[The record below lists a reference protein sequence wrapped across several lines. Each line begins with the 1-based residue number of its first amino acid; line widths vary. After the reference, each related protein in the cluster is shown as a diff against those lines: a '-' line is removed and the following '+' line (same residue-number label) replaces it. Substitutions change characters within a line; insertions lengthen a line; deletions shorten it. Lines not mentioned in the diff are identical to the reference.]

1 MDRSEVINLIKVSYV
16 KDKNGVNRKV
26 ETSRQVYCNVGSVT
40 QSEFFQGAQAG
51 LKPEYRFTIF
61 FYDYDAETLV
71 DYKGVK
77 YSVYRTYHDKTDL
90 MELYVQKAAGDNGSN
105 HSG

>member
-51 LKPEYRFTIF
+51 LKPEYRFTLF
-61 FYDYDAETLV
+61 YYDYDNETIAE
-71 DYKGVK
+71 YKGIK

-90 MELYVQKAAGDNGSN
+90 MGLYVQKAAGNNGSN
-105 HSG
+105 TSG